1 MTIVLPIS
9 ANTTNGVFEVMIDL
23 KGFNVTKNIRVE
35 EKKSII
41 LFNFELDHL
50 IGSEI
55 EITFNVKYEPK
66 DINMQLE
73 KITSK
78 PKLIN
83 DLAKIFENNK
93 YADIV
98 MVARDG
104 TEFKAHKLLLSAR
117 SEVFE
122 TMLNRDFLE
131 NKTNRITIDD
141 MDADVMKEMLNF
153 IYTGKEIPKEM
164 ALALFQAG
172 HKYAMLDLE
181 TMCAGILTKKISTAS
196 CVEILLLADR
206 HSNELL
212 KKNAITDINTNL
224 KAVMETEGWTI
235 LRDTNYDLY
244 VDIVE
249 KALRE
254 RL

>member
-1 MTIVLPIS
+1 
-9 ANTTNGVFEVMIDL
+9 MIDVN
-23 KGFNVTKNIRVE
+23 GYNITKNIPVE
-35 EKKSII
+35 EKNSITLVKSPEEFLTGNDTII
-41 LFNFELDHL
+41 FY
-50 IGSEI
+50 
-55 EITFNVKYEPK
+55 VKYVK
-66 DINMQLE
+66 LE
-73 KITSK
+73 KVTLK

-83 DLAKIFENNK
+83 DFAKILENNK

-153 IYTGKEIPKEM
+153 IYTGKEIAKGM
-164 ALALFQAG
+164 ALDLFPVAN
-172 HKYAMLDLE
+172 KYALIDLE
-181 TMCAGILTKKISTAS
+181 TMCAGILNETINTAS
-196 CVEILLLADR
+196 SIDILLLADR

-212 KKNAITDINTNL
+212 KKNAITYINTNL
-224 KAVMETEGWTI
+224 KAVMETEGWKI

-249 KALRE
+249 KTIRE
-254 RL
+254 HL